1 MSKTVDMQAITVPN
15 LLTYFRM
22 AASFVLLYFGILG
35 RWDVAY
41 PVFLAAAATDL
52 VDGTIARVLR
62 QRTRLGAFLDPVAD
76 KALMFASFITLTTA
90 GFIPLPVTLL
100 VFARDVLISVG
111 LYILKRSRVAIV
123 YQPTYLSKLTT
134 FFQILTVF
142 GAFTRTQDLPRARA
156 FFGDL
161 PYDTLWAF
169 ALAITTVLTA
179 VTAVQYVRIGWGM
192 FQSKN

>member
-1 MSKTVDMQAITVPN
+1 MEAITVPN

-22 AASFVLLYFGILG
+22 AASFVLLYFGFLG

-76 KALMFASFITLTTA
+76 KLLMFSGFLSLTLG
-90 GFIPLPVTLL
+90 GFLPWPVTAL
-100 VFARDVLISVG
+100 VFARDVLISTG
-111 LYILKRSRVAIV
+111 LYILKRNRVPIV

-134 FFQILTVF
+134 LFQILTVF
-142 GAFTRTQDLPRARA
+142 GGFTRTQDLAGARD

-169 ALAITTVLTA
+169 VLGTTSLLTA
-179 VTAVQYVRIGWGM
+179 VTAVQYTRIGWGM
-192 FQSKN
+192 LRRHES